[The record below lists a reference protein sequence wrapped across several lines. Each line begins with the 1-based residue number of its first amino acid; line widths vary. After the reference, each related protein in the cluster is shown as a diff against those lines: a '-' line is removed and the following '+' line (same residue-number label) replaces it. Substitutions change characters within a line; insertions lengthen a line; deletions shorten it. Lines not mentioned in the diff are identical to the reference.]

1 MKHYFSIFL
10 LLFFFLPGKADTTS
24 AYHLRAD
31 FEAVNSEGEGYND
44 LYTYTQIL
52 VDPTESW
59 TYEEVL
65 SKNEAFMPNTSRK
78 DKDIEQVYWVKLQL
92 RSDENKRALFSA
104 GYLFG
109 DYAKVDIYYE
119 EQDSLIVQRAG
130 SRRKAAEKTIRRM
143 GSYFWVDVTA
153 DAIRTVYL
161 RIDNANWPCDCW
173 DRNPVSIYHIDDA
186 SITSLSAAYFLTDF
200 SEDKITSFTWE
211 PGRIARS
218 PGDKVRP
225 NIWWW
230 KTPRIASLARY
241 FEFYPDPS
249 CGQSLSEVQTRW
261 DEQAFFRYFQGPEF
275 NADTC
280 YWARLTL
287 YNPKPFSQIRTFA
300 YWDYKWENIE
310 YYLPDQLG
318 NYTRFQAKPV
328 ENNQEA
334 FTFTV
339 PAKDTLTLYIRY
351 PLSYQMQSAN
361 GSIVDIPKG
370 ELDQQ
375 AELGYLKFFLAGGM
389 FLFIIYF
396 FFQLIVGRQRIVFH
410 YFFMLI
416 GFFPFLLLSLDLT
429 YLFVFTKTLLM
440 HRSVFSMSWVII
452 FASLLAMVGFLNFTQ
467 VSLNLKLY
475 FPKYVTLMNVLIV
488 VKLCLAIV
496 GVILLIYLFKFEKAN
511 DTFIKLHMQI
521 QSISGFYHALAT
533 FLIVCIALHA
543 FAQKV
548 PLSGSFLLAT
558 LPVGLATIHAS
569 IAQVFHF
576 TFNLSFLPFIIG
588 MLLTLI
594 LFGVFVAS
602 KTNLQKQE
610 EHKAI
615 QQKIT
620 LENELLQIESKA
632 LRAQMNPH
640 FIFNCLNSIKSLIQE
655 EANKKAIHYLTLFSK
670 FIRNV
675 LHYSEEKQIT
685 LEEELQLSKTYLE
698 MEKLRFE
705 KSFSYSLQIA
715 PNVDTSFIKVPPM
728 ILQPFLENA
737 IWHGLL
743 HKDGERE
750 LKLMVQGEEDSI
762 VCIIEDNGI
771 GREQAKVLQ
780 LNTQKQHRS
789 FGTQLTQ
796 DRLQVN
802 NRLFNSKYLVN
813 IIDKM
818 GNDKVGGTRVEL
830 HFNSH

>member
-52 VDPTESW
+52 VDPTGSW

-78 DKDIEQVYWVKLQL
+78 DKDIEQIYWVKLQL
-92 RSDENKRALFSA
+92 HSDENKRALFSA

-119 EQDSLIVQRAG
+119 QQDSLIIQRAG
-130 SRRKAAEKTIRRM
+130 SRRKAAEKSIRRM
-143 GSYFWVDVTA
+143 GSYFWVDAPT
-153 DAIRTVYL
+153 DTTRTVYL

-186 SITSLSAAYFLTDF
+186 SIRSLSAAYFLTNF

-218 PGDKVRP
+218 PGDKVKP
-225 NIWWW
+225 SIWWW
-230 KTPRIASLARY
+230 KMPRLVSLARY

-249 CGQSLSEVQTRW
+249 CSQSLAEVRIHW
-261 DEQAFFRYFQGPEF
+261 DEQAFFRYYQGPEF
-275 NADTC
+275 NTDTC

-287 YNPKPFSQIRTFA
+287 YNPKPFPQIRTFA

-310 YYLPDQLG
+310 YYLPGPLG

-351 PLSYQMQSAN
+351 PLSYKMQSAN
-361 GSIVDIPKG
+361 GSVVDIPK
-370 ELDQQ
+370 EDLHQQ

-389 FLFIIYF
+389 FLFLIYF

-416 GFFPFLLLSLDLT
+416 GFFPFLLICLDFT
-429 YLFVFTKTLLM
+429 YLFVFTKTLIA
-440 HRSVFSMSWVII
+440 HQSVFTMSWVII
-452 FASLLAMVGFLNFTQ
+452 LASLLAMIGFLNFTQ

-475 FPKYVTLMNVLIV
+475 FPKYVTLINVLIAV
-488 VKLCLAIV
+488 ELCFAIL
-496 GVILLIYLFKFEKAN
+496 GAILLFYWFKFEKAN
-511 DTFIKLHMQI
+511 DTFIIIHKQI
-521 QSISGFYHALAT
+521 QFLSGLYHASAT
-533 FLIVCIALHA
+533 LLIVYMALQA
-543 FAQKV
+543 FVQKV

-558 LPVGLATIHAS
+558 LPLGLATIQAS
-569 IAQVFHF
+569 IAQAFDF
-576 TFNLSFLPFIIG
+576 TFNLSFLPFVVG

-594 LFGVFVAS
+594 LYGVLVAS
-602 KTNLQKQE
+602 KTNLQKEE
-610 EHKAI
+610 EHKAM

-655 EANKKAIHYLTLFSK
+655 QSNKKAIHYLTLFSK

-685 LEEELQLSKTYLE
+685 LEEELELSKTYLE

-705 KSFSYSLQIA
+705 KSFSYRLEVA
-715 PNVDTSFIKVPPM
+715 PEVDTSFIKVPPM

-737 IWHGLL
+737 VWHGLL

-750 LKLMVQGEEDSI
+750 LKLIVQGEEDAIICI
-762 VCIIEDNGI
+762 VEDNGI
-771 GREQAKVLQ
+771 GRAQAKVLQ
-780 LNTQKQHRS
+780 LKTRNKHRS

-802 NRLFNSKYLVN
+802 NQLFNSQYLVN
-813 IIDKM
+813 IVDKM
-818 GNDKVGGTRVEL
+818 IQGRAAGTRVEL
-830 HFNSH
+830 HLHTS